1 MKYSDKDIIKASKGK
16 EILDKKITLCVTG
29 SIAAYKS
36 IDLARELIKHGAE
49 VYPVMTEDSTK
60 IINPSVLEW
69 ATGNPVVIELSG
81 GVEHIALAK
90 NSDLV
95 LVAPATAN
103 TIAKFAYGVAD
114 TPVTLVLSVALGY
127 GKPIVI
133 VPAMHGPMYDN
144 PILQEALNRIRE
156 KGVYI
161 IEPRIEEEKAKFPEI
176 EDIVLE
182 IFKILYEKDYRGLK
196 VLVTAGPTIEYIDP
210 VRVITNMSSG
220 KMGMYIALE
229 ALLRGGDV
237 TLIMGKTYINIP
249 RGIRVITVET
259 TKDMYNTVLEELG
272 REKYDLFISAGA
284 PIDYTPTD
292 KYESKLDSRKIRE
305 IEVKLTRTP
314 KIIEEVRKRFK
325 DLRVIAFKAEYNLSD
340 DELINKA
347 IKYANE
353 LNLDLV
359 VANDVSRKNAGFR
372 VDTNEVFIVDKKGLI
387 KHVPLTHKREIAK
400 TLLDII
406 GERLLS
412 KLH

>member
-210 VRVITNMSSG
+210 VRVI
-220 KMGMYIALE
+220 
-229 ALLRGGDV
+229 
-237 TLIMGKTYINIP
+237 
-249 RGIRVITVET
+249 
-259 TKDMYNTVLEELG
+259 
-272 REKYDLFISAGA
+272 
-284 PIDYTPTD
+284 
-292 KYESKLDSRKIRE
+292 
-305 IEVKLTRTP
+305 
-314 KIIEEVRKRFK
+314 
-325 DLRVIAFKAEYNLSD
+325 
-340 DELINKA
+340 
-347 IKYANE
+347 
-353 LNLDLV
+353 
-359 VANDVSRKNAGFR
+359 
-372 VDTNEVFIVDKKGLI
+372 
-387 KHVPLTHKREIAK
+387 
-400 TLLDII
+400 
-406 GERLLS
+406 
-412 KLH
+412 